1 MELYLLDTLYRKAHL
16 FDRFE
21 SLIWTERFSSFG
33 DFKLIIEST
42 PTTRSL
48 FKPGALLGL
57 SESYRMMIAES
68 VEDKTDD
75 DGRRVLEVQGPSA
88 EAFMKHRAAARGVS
102 LIDTTLISNWTI
114 TKPPAD
120 LVREIVKSSI
130 SSYALDGFDNI
141 SFLRDTSERFSPQ
154 ENVLEPPDPITVKV
168 LPAPLYDVVKE
179 ICDSWQMG
187 FRFVKPHAGAALY
200 FEVYCG
206 NNRTSGQSSR
216 TPVIFSPELDNLQNI
231 TSLRTIENAK
241 NIAYVFSPA
250 GFEIVRPES
259 VDPYSFGFERRV
271 LTVSADDVEAG
282 TPNASQILRQR
293 GFEALAQAKAINAFD
308 GEINQNSRYIYGVDY
323 SVGDLVE
330 IRNIDGVANQMRVTE
345 QIFVSDREGDRSYPT
360 LELATFINEG
370 SWMSW
375 RSNITWGDLATDPIT
390 WSEQP

>member
-1 MELYLLDTLYRKAHL
+1 MELYLLDALYRKEHL

-21 SLIWTERFSSFG
+21 SLIWTERFSTFG

-42 PTTRSL
+42 PKTRSL
-48 FKPGALLGL
+48 FKTGALLGL

-75 DGRRVLEVQGPSA
+75 DGRRVLEVQGPSV
-88 EAFMKHRAAARGVS
+88 ESFMKHRAAAIRYS
-102 LIDTTLISNWTI
+102 LNNPAHYADWTI
-114 TKPPAD
+114 TNPPAD
-120 LVREIVKSSI
+120 VVREIVRLSTSAF
-130 SSYALDGFDNI
+130 ALDSFDSI

-154 ENVLEPPDPITVKV
+154 ENVLEPPDPITFKV
-168 LPAPLYDVVKE
+168 PAAPLYDVVKE
-179 ICDSWQMG
+179 LCDTWQMG

-241 NIAYVFSPA
+241 NVAYVFSPA

-271 LTVSADDVEAG
+271 LVVSADDVAEG

-293 GFEALAQAKAINAFD
+293 GFEALLQAKAVHAFD
-308 GEINQNSRYIYGVDY
+308 GEINQNSRYTYGVDY

-375 RSNITWGDLATDPIT
+375 RSNVTWGDLDTDPIT
-390 WSEQP
+390 WVEQP

>member
-1 MELYLLDTLYRKAHL
+1 MELYLLDVLYRKEHL

-42 PTTRSL
+42 PRTRSL
-48 FKPGALLGL
+48 FKSGALLGL

-75 DGRRVLEVQGPSA
+75 DGRRVLEVQGPSV
-88 EAFMKHRAAARGVS
+88 EAFLKHRVAARTVS
-102 LIDTTLISNWTI
+102 LTDPTPVANWTI

-120 LVREIVKSSI
+120 VVREIVQTSI
-130 SSYALDGFDNI
+130 KLAPIDGFDSI

-154 ENVLEPPDPITVKV
+154 ENVLEPPDPITTKV

-187 FRFVKPHAGAALY
+187 FRFVKPHSGAALY

-216 TPVIFSPELDNLQNI
+216 TPVVFSPELDNLQNT
-231 TSLRTIENAK
+231 TSLQNIENAK

-271 LTVSADDVEAG
+271 LMVSADDVEAG

-293 GFEALAQAKAINAFD
+293 GYEALAQAKAINAFD

-375 RSNITWGDLATDPIT
+375 RSNVTWGDLDTDPIT
-390 WSEQP
+390 WAEQP